1 MAFDKEKILSV
12 AQKFVDKGQHEK
24 ALREY
29 QKILEAEP
37 NDQRVLLDVASCCE
51 RLGKM
56 DEAADAYVKIYETY
70 RNQGTYQKALAII
83 KQAQKC
89 KPDSD
94 DIAMDMAEIYSALGL
109 PHEAVNQ
116 LEKCLE
122 HAEKSNNRRTYARI
136 LQTMVRVDGENIQ
149 TRIRYANMLRQDGD
163 TEGAAK
169 QYVLALAQLLSKEK
183 FIDYIQTAREY
194 LKLVPKD
201 AEVLQGLA
209 GIYIRMNRFSDALNI
224 LSGIPSQERT
234 PEVREHLIACFA
246 KMGRPQEAVKEL
258 KALARQYESM
268 NSRPDLIESVWQRAQ
283 KLAPN
288 DTEILLALG
297 GDDIPE
303 LSDSAINIISESS
316 VQSSVYDT
324 RNRPQTNNFQNSEM
338 SALSRMLQAKYDEA
352 LFYRNRGN
360 NEAALA
366 LCMQIIAGNEQHL
379 PALKLAELILEQSG
393 DLGTL
398 AQIERKIAR
407 VFYETDIDEA
417 VRHVLRAEQCSPRAW
432 ENFNLMLVFG
442 LDPAQYG
449 MKAPESSGVSNP
461 RIPAAQINAAIN
473 AQKPSAVPPPLPR
486 KSPQSVNISPSQ
498 FAQGAP
504 SLSHPN
510 SGAFAG
516 VPQAAR
522 PASGAFAGV
531 SQPAAPRPPVSAPMP
546 PAARPPFAGSQAA
559 SAYPAD
565 AAPADGSISQI
576 GRALSDNID
585 NAFDDV
591 FDGVMNAPQT
601 IPAARPV
608 APQNAAGSQYSPA
621 GQSFGEPIPAWM
633 RRSQQSA
640 DARAP
645 SRQSSRAT
653 VAAPASVYDTA
664 SLMGASDSPTA
675 DFGARPQQAG
685 FRRDPSVNNISPNP
699 HAGLSRRQTGNL
711 PTTVAQAPTSAQLG
725 APSAQLSRIVNPD
738 AAQVPGISRQPSG
751 QIPVMQKS
759 PSGQTPGI
767 SRQPS
772 GQIPVLQK
780 SPSGQ
785 IPAISRRPSGQIP
798 LMQNPPS
805 AQIPGISRQPSAQV
819 PVMQKSPSG
828 QLPGISRQQSRQIP
842 IVAKQPS
849 GQFPA
854 AQQPAMPQIASGI
867 PPQDRQKVEEAI
879 QEIDFYAS
887 LALLGDAKKL
897 LSDLIQKY
905 GDVDIIHDAKIRIEA
920 M

>member
-122 HAEKSNNRRTYARI
+122 HAEKNNNRRTYARI

-324 RNRPQTNNFQNSEM
+324 RNRPQTNNFQNPEI

-393 DLGTL
+393 DLVTL

-417 VRHVLRAEQCSPRAW
+417 VRHVLRAEQCTPRAW

-461 RIPAAQINAAIN
+461 RIPAAQLNAAIN

-486 KSPQSVNISPSQ
+486 KSPQSVNVSASQ

-504 SLSHPN
+504 SLSRPNSGAFAGVPGAARPN

-522 PASGAFAGV
+522 PNSGAFAGV

-559 SAYPAD
+559 SAYPPD

-601 IPAARPV
+601 IPAAQAV
-608 APQNAAGSQYSPA
+608 APQNAAAGQYSPA
-621 GQSFGEPIPAWM
+621 AQSFGEPIPAWM

-640 DARAP
+640 DGHAP

-725 APSAQLSRIVNPD
+725 APSAQLSRLVNPD
-738 AAQVPGISRQPSG
+738 ASQIPGISRQPSGQIPLMQNSPSGQTPGISRQPSG

-759 PSGQTPGI
+759 PSGQT
-767 SRQPS
+767 
-772 GQIPVLQK
+772 
-780 SPSGQ
+780 
-785 IPAISRRPSGQIP
+785 
-798 LMQNPPS
+798 
-805 AQIPGISRQPSAQV
+805 
-819 PVMQKSPSG
+819 
-828 QLPGISRQQSRQIP
+828 PGISRQQSRQIP

-854 AQQPAMPQIASGI
+854 AQQPAMPQIAAGI

>member
-37 NDQRVLLDVASCCE
+37 NDQRVLLNVASCCE
-51 RLGKM
+51 RLGKP
-56 DEAADAYVKIYETY
+56 DDAADAYVKIYEIY

-122 HAEKSNNRRTYARI
+122 HAEKNNNRRTYARI

-201 AEVLQGLA
+201 AEVLQALA
-209 GIYIRMNRFSDALNI
+209 GIYIRMKRFSDALNI

-234 PEVREHLIACFA
+234 PETREHLIACYA
-246 KMGRPQEAVKEL
+246 KMGRTQDAVKEL

-303 LSDSAINIISESS
+303 LSDSAINIISDSS
-316 VQSSVYDT
+316 IQSSVYDN
-324 RNRPQTNNFQNSEM
+324 RNRPQTNDFQSPEM

-366 LCMQIIAGNEQHL
+366 LCMQIIAGNERHL
-379 PALKLAELILEQSG
+379 PALKLAELILEQTG
-393 DLGTL
+393 DPVTL

-417 VRHVLRAEQCSPRAW
+417 VRHVLRAEQCTPRAW

-461 RIPAAQINAAIN
+461 RIPAAQLNAALN

-486 KSPQSVNISPSQ
+486 KSPQSVNISASQ

-516 VPQAAR
+516 IPQAAR
-522 PASGAFAGV
+522 PNSGAFASV
-531 SQPAAPRPPVSAPMP
+531 PQAAAPRQPVSAPQ
-546 PAARPPFAGSQAA
+546 PPFVGSKAV

-565 AAPADGSISQI
+565 AAAADGSISQL
-576 GRALSDNID
+576 GRARSDNLD
-585 NAFDDV
+585 GTFDDV
-591 FDGVMNAPQT
+591 FDGMMNAPQT
-601 IPAARPV
+601 IPAAQPI
-608 APQNAAGSQYSPA
+608 AAGGQYSPDD
-621 GQSFGEPIPAWM
+621 QSFGEPIPAWM
-633 RRSQQSA
+633 RRSQQNINA
-640 DARAP
+640 HAP

-653 VAAPASVYDTA
+653 VAAPASVYDTV

-675 DFGARPQQAG
+675 DCNAQAKQTG
-685 FRRDPSVNNISPNP
+685 FPRQPSANNISPDR
-699 HAGLSRRQTGNL
+699 HAGISRRQTGNL
-711 PTTVAQAPTSAQLG
+711 PTTVAIAPSAAQLG
-725 APSAQLSRIVNPD
+725 APSAQLSGLINPN
-738 AAQVPGISRQPSG
+738 APQIPGISRQPSG

-759 PSGQTPGI
+759 PSGQIPSI
-767 SRQPS
+767 SRQQS
-772 GQIPVLQK
+772 GQI
-780 SPSGQ
+780 
-785 IPAISRRPSGQIP
+785 
-798 LMQNPPS
+798 
-805 AQIPGISRQPSAQV
+805 

-828 QLPGISRQQSRQIP
+828 QIPSISRQQSRQIP
-842 IVAKQPS
+842 IIAKQPS

-854 AQQPAMPQIASGI
+854 AQQPTQPQIPVGI

-887 LALLGDAKKL
+887 LALIGDAKKL
-897 LSDLIQKY
+897 LSCLIEKY